1 VLRLLILFNGGI
13 VSALDMV
20 IAEVVIVLVSRSKS
34 ALVELDEKS

>member
-1 VLRLLILFNGGI
+1 MLRLLILFNGGI